1 MELRSEAFQDG
12 GVIPS
17 RFTCEG
23 EDVSP
28 PLSWKGVPPEARAL
42 VLICED
48 PDAPLGTFVHWLV
61 YDLSSQTSGV
71 PEGVPAGA
79 DAPGGARQG
88 KNGFGG
94 IGFGGPCPPTGP
106 YHRYYFTLYALDRP
120 LGLESGAKKA
130 EVERAMEGRVL
141 AKAQVMG
148 RYSKAKLASSVRRLF
163 AR

>member
-1 MELRSEAFQDG
+1 MELRSEAFQDE

-17 RFTCEG
+17 RFSCEG
-23 EDVSP
+23 DDISP
-28 PLSWKGVPPEARAL
+28 PLSWKGVPPEARTL

-48 PDAPLGTFVHWLV
+48 PDAPLGTFVHWVL
-61 YDLSSQTSGV
+61 YDLPAQTPGL
-71 PEGVPAGA
+71 PEGVPA
-79 DAPGGARQG
+79 DAVVIGGARQG
-88 KNGFGG
+88 KNSFGG

-130 EVERAMEGRVL
+130 EVEQAMEGRVL

-148 RYSKAKLASSVRRLF
+148 RYRKVKSASSVRRLF
-163 AR
+163 SR